1 MERTLKVARY
11 CLTCHDFS
19 NYSVAM
25 DAEFDTLDGKIDQ
38 FLQLYQRLKSENREL
53 RLQLASAQNEVK
65 LLEGK
70 VGGAKS
76 RLEAL
81 LRQIP
86 E

>member
-1 MERTLKVARY
+1 
-11 CLTCHDFS
+11 
-19 NYSVAM
+19 M

-38 FLQLYQRLKSENREL
+38 FLQLCQRLKSENKEL

-65 LLEGK
+65 RLEDK
-70 VGGAKS
+70 VDGAKT

>member
-1 MERTLKVARY
+1 
-11 CLTCHDFS
+11 
-19 NYSVAM
+19 M
-25 DAEFDTLDGKIDQ
+25 DAEFDTLDSKIDQ
-38 FLQLYQRLKSENREL
+38 FLQLCQRLKSENQEL
-53 RLQLASAQNEVK
+53 RLQLASAQSDVK

-70 VGGAKS
+70 VDGAKS

>member
-1 MERTLKVARY
+1 
-11 CLTCHDFS
+11 
-19 NYSVAM
+19 M
-25 DAEFDTLDGKIDQ
+25 DAEFDTLDSKIDQ
-38 FLQLYQRLKSENREL
+38 FLQLCQRLKSENREL
-53 RLQLASAQNEVK
+53 RLQLATAQNDVR

-70 VGGAKS
+70 VDGAKS

>member
-1 MERTLKVARY
+1 
-11 CLTCHDFS
+11 
-19 NYSVAM
+19 M
-25 DAEFDTLDGKIDQ
+25 DAEFDTLDSKIDQ
-38 FLQLYQRLKSENREL
+38 FLQLCQRLKSENKEL
-53 RLQLASAQNEVK
+53 RLQLVSAQNDVK

-70 VGGAKS
+70 VDGAKS

>member
-1 MERTLKVARY
+1 
-11 CLTCHDFS
+11 
-19 NYSVAM
+19 M

-38 FLQLYQRLKSENREL
+38 FLQLYQRLKSENKEL
-53 RLQLASAQNEVK
+53 RLKLASAQNDVRR
-65 LLEGK
+65 LEDK
-70 VGGAKS
+70 VDGAKT

>member
-1 MERTLKVARY
+1 
-11 CLTCHDFS
+11 
-19 NYSVAM
+19 M
-25 DAEFDTLDGKIDQ
+25 DAEFDSLDEKIDQ
-38 FLQLYQRLKSENREL
+38 FLQLCQRLKSENREL
-53 RLQLASAQNEVK
+53 RLQLASAQNDVR

-70 VGGAKS
+70 VDGAKT

>member
-1 MERTLKVARY
+1 M
-11 CLTCHDFS
+11 
-19 NYSVAM
+19 N
-25 DAEFDTLDGKIDQ
+25 AEFDTLDGKIDQ
-38 FLQLYQRLKSENREL
+38 FLQLCQRLKGENKEL

-70 VGGAKS
+70 VDGAKT
-76 RLEAL
+76 RLETL

>member
-1 MERTLKVARY
+1 
-11 CLTCHDFS
+11 
-19 NYSVAM
+19 M
-25 DAEFDTLDGKIDQ
+25 DAEFDTLDSKIDQ
-38 FLQLYQRLKSENREL
+38 FLQLCQRLKSENKEL
-53 RLQLASAQNEVK
+53 RLQLVSAQNDVK

-70 VGGAKS
+70 VDGAKT

>member
-1 MERTLKVARY
+1 
-11 CLTCHDFS
+11 
-19 NYSVAM
+19 M
-25 DAEFDTLDGKIDQ
+25 DAEFDALDGKIDQ
-38 FLQLYQRLKSENREL
+38 FLQLCQRLKSENKEL
-53 RLQLASAQNEVK
+53 RLQLVSAQNDVK

-70 VGGAKS
+70 VDGAKT

>member
-1 MERTLKVARY
+1 
-11 CLTCHDFS
+11 
-19 NYSVAM
+19 M

-38 FLQLYQRLKSENREL
+38 FLQLCQRLKTENREL
-53 RLQLASAQNEVK
+53 RSQLASAQNDVR

-70 VGGAKS
+70 VDGAKT

>member
-1 MERTLKVARY
+1 M
-11 CLTCHDFS
+11 
-19 NYSVAM
+19 M

-38 FLQLYQRLKSENREL
+38 FLQLCQRLKSENQEL
-53 RLQLASAQNEVK
+53 RQQLVSAKDDAKRMED
-65 LLEGK
+65 K
-70 VGGAKS
+70 VEGAKT

>member
-1 MERTLKVARY
+1 
-11 CLTCHDFS
+11 
-19 NYSVAM
+19 M

-38 FLQLYQRLKSENREL
+38 FLQLCQHLKGENRQL
-53 RLQLASAQNEVK
+53 RLQLASVQADVK
-65 LLEGK
+65 LLELK
-70 VGGAKS
+70 VDGAKT

>member
-1 MERTLKVARY
+1 
-11 CLTCHDFS
+11 
-19 NYSVAM
+19 M
-25 DAEFDTLDGKIDQ
+25 DAEFDTLDSKIDQ
-38 FLQLYQRLKSENREL
+38 FLQLCQRLKSENREL
-53 RLQLASAQNEVK
+53 RLQLASAQNDVR

-70 VGGAKS
+70 VDGAKS